1 MLLPWGLLMMMTMIV
16 SGNHPH
22 SLVMAFSTA
31 EVGNRRR
38 GEPFGVM
45 RLRDPYQGIASTMAT
60 TQVRFCCLIVWR
72 RKMFV
77 SGDHKL

>member
-1 MLLPWGLLMMMTMIV
+1 MLLWGLLMIV

-31 EVGNRRR
+31 DNLVVRNRRR

-45 RLRDPYQGIASTMAT
+45 RLRDPNQGIASTMAT